1 MRLVRPDWVT
11 ASPTSPEDILR
22 ENQNSNIWEPPSDW
36 AGKDTVVINC
46 STSAKMYNLTLFDVL
61 KIDDASGDVNDK
73 SGEKE
78 EGEAGD
84 GPDQAVVR

>member
-1 MRLVRPDWVT
+1 
-11 ASPTSPEDILR
+11 
-22 ENQNSNIWEPPSDW
+22 
-36 AGKDTVVINC
+36 
-46 STSAKMYNLTLFDVL
+46 MYNLTLFDVL

-73 SGEKE
+73 SGKKKE

>member
-1 MRLVRPDWVT
+1 M
-11 ASPTSPEDILR
+11 
-22 ENQNSNIWEPPSDW
+22 
-36 AGKDTVVINC
+36 INC

>member
-1 MRLVRPDWVT
+1 M
-11 ASPTSPEDILR
+11 
-22 ENQNSNIWEPPSDW
+22 
-36 AGKDTVVINC
+36 INC

-73 SGEKE
+73 SGEKG